1 MRSFTVT
8 AVLIA
13 SLAASGGSLWAADR
27 SASRSA
33 VAGEA
38 NGTNVLVVGIDSRTG
53 LSAEDKERLHVGGK
67 GCDCTDVMMV
77 VHIAEDGRRMSV
89 VSIPRDSY
97 VEFADHTHPRHL
109 GKINGAFAHGGGDLT
124 VRTVEKATGLRIDHY
139 LETDFT
145 GFTDTVDR
153 LGGAKVCT
161 DKPLQ
166 DLGSGLNLTAGTHQ
180 LDGIGALRY
189 VRARHV
195 SPPGDLGRMR
205 RQQRLLIEMLSR
217 LRAEGAFADPAAAAR
232 TALRLRASVR
242 TDPDTSL
249 VDLMK
254 LGSHLRRLEADR
266 TEFATVPIS
275 DFDHRVPQW
284 GSTLIWDKD
293 RSAAL
298 WAALRA
304 DRPIVGDSRIR
315 PSMDVPVEI
324 PPAWLN
330 LRVTDQEVASAL
342 RANGFLVE
350 YVPRKPDE
358 PRPKGPT
365 TITYDP
371 VWARH
376 ATTIAAA
383 LPGASLHAV
392 AGHGQVFD
400 VAVGSEAGAVVK
412 VVHDRSSV
420 EGAPVHGDELRC
432 ATPSDVPAG

>member
-1 MRSFTVT
+1 MRSFAVT

-13 SLAASGGSLWAADR
+13 SLASGGSLWAADR
-27 SASRSA
+27 SAFSSSA
-33 VAGEA
+33 AGEA

-53 LSAEDKERLHVGGK
+53 LSAEDKKRLHVGGK

-97 VEFADHTHPRHL
+97 VEFADHAHARHF

-145 GFTDTVDR
+145 GFADTVDR

-161 DKPLQ
+161 DKSLQ
-166 DLGSGLNLTAGTHQ
+166 DPGSGLDLAAGAHQ
-180 LDGIGALRY
+180 LNGIHALRY
-189 VRARHV
+189 VRARHL
-195 SPPGDLGRMR
+195 SPPGDLGRVR

-217 LRAEGAFADPAAAAR
+217 LRAEGAFANPVAAVR
-232 TALRLRASVR
+232 TALKLRTSVR
-242 TDPDTSL
+242 TDPDTNL
-249 VDLMK
+249 ADLMK
-254 LGSHLRRLEADR
+254 LGSRLRGLTADQ

-284 GSTLIWDKD
+284 GSTLLWDKD

-304 DRPIVGDSRIR
+304 DRPIVGDRGIR

-324 PPAWLN
+324 APASLH

-342 RANGFLVE
+342 RANGFVVE

-358 PRPKGPT
+358 PGPAGPT
-365 TITYDP
+365 VITYDP
-371 VWARH
+371 ARARH
-376 ATTIAAA
+376 APTIAAA
-383 LPGASLHAV
+383 LPGARLQPV

-400 VAVGSEAGAVVK
+400 IAVGSEATAVVK

-420 EGAPVHGDELRC
+420 EGAPVQGDRLRC
-432 ATPSDVPAG
+432 TTPDEPAG